1 MDFDKLL
8 LKPNIESFDANIQRI
23 RRNLIVTSIIAGILS
38 IGSVSID
45 NSQNGF
51 AGLKLKDLDVIHVY
65 ILLIS
70 SLVYFAIHFIWSALD
85 HLKENRLRL
94 TGINIPK
101 ARLTVAIA
109 SPTFE
114 PNADE
119 SNQST
124 MFSWWK
130 GHRKQFEQL
139 SNVIKSINNN
149 VNDDKLTPAVNT
161 AKQHIEEFNSKTGY
175 IEHALLK
182 FEQGFWS
189 HQRSQIIRWFL
200 LDFGVPCVLALSALI
215 LLVGKII
222 GLMCL

>member
-8 LKPNIESFDANIQRI
+8 LKPNIESFDTNTQRI
-23 RRNLIVTSIIAGILS
+23 RRNLIVTSIFAGILS
-38 IGSVSID
+38 VGSVSID
-45 NSQNGF
+45 SGQNGF
-51 AGLKLKDLDVIHVY
+51 AGFKLKDLEIIHVY
-65 ILLIS
+65 ILLLS
-70 SLVYFAIHFIWSALD
+70 SLLYFSIHFIWSALD
-85 HLKENRLRL
+85 HIKENRLRL

-101 ARLTVAIA
+101 AKLAAAIA

-114 PNADE
+114 PNADD

-130 GHRKQFEQL
+130 GHRKQFEHI
-139 SNVIKSINNN
+139 SNVIESINNN
-149 VNDDKLTPAVNT
+149 VNDDKLTPAINT
-161 AKQHIEEFNSKTGY
+161 ANKHMEEFNTKTGY

-182 FEQGFWS
+182 FEQGFWE

-200 LDFGVPCVLALSALI
+200 LDFGVPCILALLSLL

-222 GLMCL
+222 GLVCP